1 MRTHQPAAEHGD
13 RALAGGYRLRD
24 AVAGDREQILDL
36 LADRMGDEVA
46 AEAVAAL
53 DEQGLDHW
61 VVVEHDGDVI
71 GCSTLLVEAWELHGT
86 SLGVGMPDFV
96 ATRPDHEARGLVRA
110 QIALHHAR
118 SDDHGDALQAIIG
131 IPYFYRR
138 FGYAYPLATQHG
150 LALKDP
156 APRAPAGTAVRAMTT
171 DDLPTAEAVQ
181 ARTLAA
187 ADLVMRHQP
196 STWRAMLA
204 CDHLELLV
212 AEQDGS
218 VVATARVAVYGD
230 TAHVLDLAGAPDG
243 LDALLAAAAERA
255 DTVRV
260 QRRPDPEI
268 ASRLVDG
275 PTRGHA
281 AVFVR
286 VPDLAYLLE
295 HLRPVLDARL
305 AAADVDVPERL
316 VVSRYT
322 DAAELTFSGREVTAV
337 RAAPPVRTSTPG
349 ALRVPPDEIAS
360 LLLGPHGAATL
371 EERHPDVLL
380 GDARELASVLFPPV
394 VSDLLT
400 WVPPY

>member
-1 MRTHQPAAEHGD
+1 VRTHEPAAEHGG
-13 RALAGGYRLRD
+13 RALADGYRLRD
-24 AVAGDREQILDL
+24 AVPPDREPMLDV

-46 AEAVAAL
+46 AEAVAAI

-61 VVVEHDGDVI
+61 VVAEHDGDVV

-96 ATRPDHEARGLVRA
+96 ATRPDHEGRGLVRA
-110 QIALHHAR
+110 QLGLHHAR
-118 SDDHGDALQAIIG
+118 SEDHGDALQAIVG

-150 LALKDP
+150 LALADP
-156 APRAPAGTAVRAMTT
+156 APRAPAGTTVRAMTE
-171 DDLPTAEAVQ
+171 DDLPAAEAIQ

-187 ADLVMRHQP
+187 AELVMRHQP

-212 AEQDGS
+212 AERGGR
-218 VVATARVAVYGD
+218 VVATARLAAHGD
-230 TAHVLDLAGAPDG
+230 TVHVLDLAGAPDG
-243 LDALLAAAAERA
+243 LDALLATAADRA

-260 QRRPDPEI
+260 QRRPDPDVS
-268 ASRLVDG
+268 ARLVDA
-275 PTRGHA
+275 PTRSHA

-286 VPDLAYLLE
+286 VPDLVYLLDQ
-295 HLRPVLDARL
+295 LRPVLDARL
-305 AAADVDVPERL
+305 DAADVEVPERL
-316 VVSRYT
+316 VVSRYL
-322 DAAELTFSGREVTAV
+322 DAAELTFADGEVTSV
-337 RAAPPVRTSTPG
+337 RSAPATRTSTSG
-349 ALRVPPDEIAS
+349 TLRVPPDEVAS
-360 LLLGPHGAATL
+360 LLLGPDGAAML
-371 EERHPDVLL
+371 EEGHPDVLL
-380 GDARELASVLFPPV
+380 GDTRELASVLFPPV